1 MANIKF
7 QIPIFIMDN
16 FKMILYADKELVYGK
31 TEKNIQDCG
40 KIIKWMDK
48 VNFYGLMEKNILV

>member
-1 MANIKF
+1 
-7 QIPIFIMDN
+7 MDN